1 MAQYFFHVVE
11 FAMSVSASERKGLPM
26 SNLKIAATDTEKQ
39 PWRKNWL
46 TSKQEIVFL
55 SFWIFLITAQIL
67 VQIIILPQT

>member
-26 SNLKIAATDTEKQ
+26 NNLKIAATDSEKQ

>member
-1 MAQYFFHVVE
+1 MN
-11 FAMSVSASERKGLPM
+11 
-26 SNLKIAATDTEKQ
+26 NLKIAATDTEKQ